1 MNSMGWQ
8 AWYTVGVVAACFGA
22 LSMSR
27 AATDMIMIGGVMLLL
42 VAGVLTPAE
51 ALSGLSNEGMV
62 TIGMLY
68 IVTSGV
74 QETGAMTSILAR
86 LLGRPRSVGMAQLSL
101 MAPIA
106 GASAFL
112 NNTPLVAMFIGAVSD
127 WAKKNRIAPSKLM
140 IPLSYAA
147 VIGGT
152 MTLIGTSTTLV
163 VNGMLIKETGHASLG
178 MFDIAVV
185 GVPLACAVIAFVW
198 ATSRWLLPDRQ
209 SAVMQMENSRSYIV
223 EMLVDADSP
232 LVGRTIEEAG
242 LRHLPGLFLMEIE
255 RGVRSLPAVSPQERL
270 EARDR
275 LVFTG
280 VAESIVDLQKI
291 RGLTP
296 ATDQVFKL
304 RAGGER
310 CLVEAVVSD
319 SCPLVGR
326 TVREGRFRTH
336 YNAAVIAVARN
347 GEQLKQKIGD
357 IVLRAGDTLMLLTH
371 PGFVVQQR
379 NSRDFYL
386 VSTVANSRQPRHEK
400 AGVALAIIA
409 AMVTAVTLEWTDMLT
424 ASMVAAAAIV
434 VAGCTTSSTARR
446 TVDWQVLL
454 TIAAALAI
462 GKALEKSGAAEHIAA
477 QITALGVGDP
487 WLALVAVYVITV
499 LFTELITNNAAA
511 ALMFPIAIATAHA
524 LDVNYMPFVIAIL
537 FAASASFAT
546 PIGYQTNLMVMGPGG
561 YRFADYL
568 RAGIPVSLLVAVISL
583 SLIPVFWQF

>member
-1 MNSMGWQ
+1 
-8 AWYTVGVVAACFGA
+8 
-22 LSMSR
+22 
-27 AATDMIMIGGVMLLL
+27 MIMIGGVMLLL

-51 ALSGLSNEGMV
+51 ALAGLSNEGMV

-74 QETGAMTSILAR
+74 QETGAMTGILAR
-86 LLGRPRSVGMAQLSL
+86 LLGRPRSVGVAQLSL
-101 MAPIA
+101 MAPVA

-140 IPLSYAA
+140 LPLSYAA
-147 VIGGT
+147 VVGGT
-152 MTLIGTSTTLV
+152 TTLIGTSTTLV
-163 VNGMLIKETGHASLG
+163 VNGMLIKETGHQSLG

-185 GVPLACAVIAFVW
+185 GVPLVGAVIAFVW
-198 ATSRWLLPDRQ
+198 LTSRWLLPDRQ
-209 SAVMQMENSRSYIV
+209 SAVTQMENSRSYIV

-232 LVGRTIEEAG
+232 LLGRTIEEAG

-255 RGVRSLPAVSPQERL
+255 RGANSLPAVSPQEHL

-275 LVFTG
+275 LIFTG
-280 VAESIVDLQKI
+280 LAESIVDLQKI

-304 RAGGER
+304 RAAGER

-326 TVREGRFRTH
+326 TVREGRFRTR

-347 GEQLKQKIGD
+347 GEQLHQKIGD
-357 IVLRAGDTLMLLTH
+357 VKLRAGDTLMLLTH
-371 PGFVVQQR
+371 PAFAEQQR

-386 VSTVANSRQPRHEK
+386 VSTVENSRQPRHDK

-409 AMVTAVTLEWTDMLT
+409 AMVAAVTLGWTSMLT
-424 ASMVAAAAIV
+424 AAMVAAAAIV
-434 VAGCTTSSTARR
+434 VTGCTTSSTARR
-446 TVDWQVLL
+446 AVDWQVLL

-462 GKALEKSGAAEHIAA
+462 GKALDKSGAAEHIAA
-477 QITALGVGDP
+477 QITTIGVGNP

-511 ALMFPIAIATAHA
+511 ALMFPIAIATAHT
-524 LDVNYMPFVIAIL
+524 LGVDFMPYVIAVL

-568 RAGIPVSLLVAVISL
+568 RAGIPVSVLVGIISL
-583 SLIPVFWQF
+583 SLIPVFWHF

>member
-1 MNSMGWQ
+1 MTWQ
-8 AWYTVGVVAACFGA
+8 AWYTLAVVAACFGA

-51 ALSGLSNEGMV
+51 ALSGMSNEGMV

-68 IVTSGV
+68 IITSGV
-74 QETGAMTSILAR
+74 QETGAMTGILAR
-86 LLGRPRSVGMAQLSL
+86 LLGRPRSVGIAQLSL
-101 MAPIA
+101 MAPVA

-152 MTLIGTSTTLV
+152 TTLIGTSTTLV
-163 VNGMLIKETGHASLG
+163 VNGLLIKETGHPSLG

-185 GVPLACAVIAFVW
+185 GLTLVCAVIVFVW
-198 ATSRWLLPDRQ
+198 LTSRWLLPDRQ
-209 SAVMQMENSRSYIV
+209 SAVAQMENSRSYIV
-223 EMLVDADSP
+223 EMLVDMDSP
-232 LVGRTIEEAG
+232 LIGRTIEEAG

-255 RGVRSLPAVSPQERL
+255 RGANSLPAVSPQERL

-275 LVFTG
+275 LIFTG
-280 VAESIVDLQKI
+280 LAESVVDLQKL

-304 RAGGER
+304 RVGGER

-347 GEQLKQKIGD
+347 GEQLRQKIGD
-357 IVLRAGDTLMLLTH
+357 IKLQAGDTLMLLTH
-371 PGFVVQQR
+371 PAFAEQQR

-386 VSTVANSRQPRHEK
+386 VSTVANSRRPRHEK

-409 AMVTAVTLEWTDMLT
+409 AMVAAVTLGWTSMLT

-434 VAGCTTSSTARR
+434 ATGCTNSGTARR
-446 TVDWQVLL
+446 AVNWQVLL
-454 TIAAALAI
+454 TIAAALAV
-462 GKALEKSGAAEHIAA
+462 GKALDKSGAAQHIAD
-477 QITALGVGDP
+477 QITAIGVGNP
-487 WLALVAVYVITV
+487 WLALVAVYAITV

-511 ALMFPIAIATAHA
+511 ALMFPIAIATANA
-524 LDVNYMPFVIAIL
+524 LGVDYMPFVIAVI

-568 RAGIPVSLLVAVISL
+568 RAGIPVSILVGIISL
-583 SLIPVFWQF
+583 TLIPLFWHF

>member
-1 MNSMGWQ
+1 MTWQ
-8 AWYTVGVVAACFGA
+8 AWYTLAVVAACFGA

-51 ALSGLSNEGMV
+51 ALSGMSNEGMV

-68 IVTSGV
+68 IITSGV
-74 QETGAMTSILAR
+74 QETGAMTGILAR
-86 LLGRPRSVGMAQLSL
+86 LLGRPRSVGIAQLSL
-101 MAPIA
+101 MAPVA

-152 MTLIGTSTTLV
+152 TTLIGTSTTLV
-163 VNGMLIKETGHASLG
+163 VNGLLIKETGHPSLG

-185 GVPLACAVIAFVW
+185 GLPLVCAVIVFVW
-198 ATSRWLLPDRQ
+198 LTSRWLLPDRQ
-209 SAVMQMENSRSYIV
+209 SAVAQMENSRSYIV
-223 EMLVDADSP
+223 EMLVDMDSP
-232 LVGRTIEEAG
+232 LIGRTIEEAG

-255 RGVRSLPAVSPQERL
+255 RGANSLPAVSPQERL

-275 LVFTG
+275 LIFTG
-280 VAESIVDLQKI
+280 LAESVVDLQKL

-304 RAGGER
+304 RVGGER

-347 GEQLKQKIGD
+347 GEQLRQKIGD
-357 IVLRAGDTLMLLTH
+357 IKLQAGDTLMLLTH
-371 PGFVVQQR
+371 PAFAEQQR

-386 VSTVANSRQPRHEK
+386 VSTVANSRRPRHEK

-409 AMVTAVTLEWTDMLT
+409 AMVAAVTLGWTSMLT

-434 VAGCTTSSTARR
+434 ATGCTNSGTARR
-446 TVDWQVLL
+446 AVNWQVLL
-454 TIAAALAI
+454 TIAAALAV
-462 GKALEKSGAAEHIAA
+462 GKALDKSGAAQHIAD
-477 QITALGVGDP
+477 QITAIGVGNP
-487 WLALVAVYVITV
+487 WLALVAVYAITV

-511 ALMFPIAIATAHA
+511 ALMFPIAIATANA
-524 LDVNYMPFVIAIL
+524 LGVDYMPFVIAVI

-568 RAGIPVSLLVAVISL
+568 RAGIPVSILVGIISL
-583 SLIPVFWQF
+583 TLIPLFWHF

>member
-1 MNSMGWQ
+1 MSWQ
-8 AWYTVGVVAACFGA
+8 AWYTLAVVVACFGA

-27 AATDMIMIGGVMLLL
+27 VATDMIMIGGVMLLL

-74 QETGAMTSILAR
+74 QETGAMSGILAR
-86 LLGRPRSVGMAQLSL
+86 LLGRPRSVGVAQLSL
-101 MAPIA
+101 MAPVA

-140 IPLSYAA
+140 LPLSYAA

-152 MTLIGTSTTLV
+152 TTLIGTSTTLV
-163 VNGMLIKETGHASLG
+163 VNGMLIKETGHQSLG

-185 GVPLACAVIAFVW
+185 GVPLVGAVITFVW
-198 ATSRWLLPDRQ
+198 LTSRWLLPDRQ
-209 SAVMQMENSRSYIV
+209 SAVTQMENSRSYIV
-223 EMLVDADSP
+223 EMLVDVDSP
-232 LVGRTIEEAG
+232 LIGRTIEEAG
-242 LRHLPGLFLMEIE
+242 LRHLPGSFLMEVE
-255 RGVRSLPAVSPQERL
+255 RGANSLPAVSPQERL

-275 LVFTG
+275 LIFTG
-280 VAESIVDLQKI
+280 LAESIVDLQKI

-304 RAGGER
+304 RAAGER

-326 TVREGRFRTH
+326 TVREGRFRTR

-347 GEQLKQKIGD
+347 GEQLHRKIGD
-357 IVLRAGDTLMLLTH
+357 VKLRAGDTLMLLTH
-371 PGFVVQQR
+371 PAFVEQQR

-386 VSTVANSRQPRHEK
+386 VSTVENSRQPRHEK

-409 AMVTAVTLEWTDMLT
+409 AMVVAVTLGWTSMLT
-424 ASMVAAAAIV
+424 AAMVAAAAIV
-434 VAGCTTSSTARR
+434 ITGCTTSSTARR
-446 TVDWQVLL
+446 AVDWQVLL

-462 GKALEKSGAAEHIAA
+462 GTALDKSGAAEHIAA
-477 QITALGVGDP
+477 QITSVGVGDP

-511 ALMFPIAIATAHA
+511 ALMFPIAIATAHT
-524 LDVNYMPFVIAIL
+524 LGVDFMPYVIAVL

-568 RAGIPVSLLVAVISL
+568 RAGIPVSVLVGIISL
-583 SLIPVFWQF
+583 SLIPVFWHF

>member
-1 MNSMGWQ
+1 MTWQ
-8 AWYTVGVVAACFGA
+8 GWYTLAVVAACFGA
-22 LSMSR
+22 LSLSR

-51 ALSGLSNEGMV
+51 ALSGMSNEGMV

-74 QETGAMTSILAR
+74 QDTGAMTGIIAR

-101 MAPIA
+101 MAPVA

-140 IPLSYAA
+140 LPLSYAA

-152 MTLIGTSTTLV
+152 ITLIGTSTTLV
-163 VNGMLIKETGHASLG
+163 VNGLLIKETGHKSLG

-185 GVPLACAVIAFVW
+185 GLPLACAVIVFVW
-198 ATSRWLLPDRQ
+198 LTSRWLLPDRQ
-209 SAVMQMENSRSYIV
+209 SAVAQMENSRSYIV

-232 LVGRTIEEAG
+232 LVGRTIGEAG

-255 RGVRSLPAVSPQERL
+255 RGANSLPAVSPQERL
-270 EARDR
+270 EAHDR
-275 LVFTG
+275 LIFTG
-280 VAESIVDLQKI
+280 LAESIVDLQKL

-304 RAGGER
+304 RAAGER

-319 SCPLVGR
+319 SCPLVGH

-347 GEQLKQKIGD
+347 GEQLRQKIGD
-357 IVLRAGDTLMLLTH
+357 IKLQAGDTLMLLTH
-371 PGFVVQQR
+371 PAFAEQQR

-386 VSTVANSRQPRHEK
+386 VSNVANSRQPRHHK
-400 AGVALAIIA
+400 AGIALGIIA
-409 AMVTAVTLEWTDMLT
+409 AMVIVVTLGWTSMLT
-424 ASMVAAAAIV
+424 ASMMAAAAVV
-434 VAGCTTSSTARR
+434 VAGCTTSSAARQ

-462 GKALEKSGAAEHIAA
+462 GKALEKSGAAQHIAA
-477 QITALGVGDP
+477 QISLLGVDDP
-487 WLALVAVYVITV
+487 WLALVAIYVITV

-511 ALMFPIAIATAHA
+511 ALMFPIAMATAQT
-524 LDVNYMPFVIAIL
+524 LNVEYMPFVIAVL

-561 YRFADYL
+561 YRFTDYL
-568 RAGIPVSLLVAVISL
+568 RAGIPVSVLVGVISL
-583 SLIPVFWQF
+583 SLIPVFWHF

>member
-1 MNSMGWQ
+1 MTWQ
-8 AWYTVGVVAACFGA
+8 AWYTLAVVAACFGA
-22 LSMSR
+22 LSLSR
-27 AATDMIMIGGVMLLL
+27 AATDMVLIGGVMLLL

-51 ALSGLSNEGMV
+51 ALAGLSNEGMV

-74 QETGAMTSILAR
+74 QETGAMTGILAR
-86 LLGRPRSVGMAQLSL
+86 LLGRPRSLGMAQLSL
-101 MAPIA
+101 MVPVA

-127 WAKKNRIAPSKLM
+127 WAKKNRFAPSKLM

-152 MTLIGTSTTLV
+152 TTLIGTSTNLV
-163 VNGMLIKETGHASLG
+163 VNGMLIKETGHPSLG

-185 GVPLACAVIAFVW
+185 GVPLVCAVIAFVW
-198 ATSRWLLPDRQ
+198 LTSRWLLPDRQ
-209 SAVMQMENSRSYIV
+209 SAVAQMENSRSYIV

-255 RGVRSLPAVSPQERL
+255 RGTNSLPAVSPQERL

-275 LVFTG
+275 LIFTG
-280 VAESIVDLQKI
+280 LAESIVDLQKI
-291 RGLTP
+291 RGMTP

-304 RAGGER
+304 RAAGER

-326 TVREGRFRTH
+326 TVREGRFRTQ

-347 GEQLKQKIGD
+347 GEQLRQKIGD
-357 IVLRAGDTLMLLTH
+357 IKLRAGDTLMLLTH
-371 PGFVVQQR
+371 PAFVEQQR

-386 VSTVANSRQPRHEK
+386 VSSVENSQRPRHEK
-400 AGVALAIIA
+400 AGIALTIIA
-409 AMVTAVTLEWTDMLT
+409 AMVVAVTLGWTSMLT
-424 ASMVAAAAIV
+424 AAMVAAAAIV
-434 VAGCTTSSTARR
+434 LTGCTTSSAARR
-446 TVDWQVLL
+446 AVDWQVLL

-462 GKALEKSGAAEHIAA
+462 GKALDRSGAAQYIAA
-477 QITALGVGDP
+477 EITTLGMDDP
-487 WLALVAVYVITV
+487 WVALVAVYVITV

-524 LDVNYMPFVIAIL
+524 LGVEYMPFVIAVL

-568 RAGIPVSLLVAVISL
+568 RAGVPVSILVGIISL
-583 SLIPVFWQF
+583 SLIPVFWHF

>member
-1 MNSMGWQ
+1 MSWQ
-8 AWYTVGVVAACFGA
+8 AWYTLTVVAACFGA

-27 AATDMIMIGGVMLLL
+27 AATDMVMIGGVMLLL

-51 ALSGLSNEGMV
+51 ALAGLSNEGMV

-74 QETGAMTSILAR
+74 QETGAMTGILAR
-86 LLGRPRSVGMAQLSL
+86 LLGRPRSVGVAQLSL
-101 MAPIA
+101 MAPVA

-140 IPLSYAA
+140 LPLSYAA
-147 VIGGT
+147 VIGGST
-152 MTLIGTSTTLV
+152 TLIGTSTNLV
-163 VNGMLIKETGHASLG
+163 VNGMLIKETGHNSLG

-185 GVPLACAVIAFVW
+185 GVPLVCAVIVFVW
-198 ATSRWLLPDRQ
+198 LTSRWLLPDRQ
-209 SAVMQMENSRSYIV
+209 SAVAQMESSRSYIV

-255 RGVRSLPAVSPQERL
+255 RGSNSLPAVSPQERL

-275 LVFTG
+275 LIFTG
-280 VAESIVDLQKI
+280 LTESIVDLQKI

-304 RAGGER
+304 RAAGER
-310 CLVEAVVSD
+310 CLVEAVVSN
-319 SCPLVGR
+319 SCPLVGH
-326 TVREGRFRTH
+326 TVREGRFRTR

-347 GEQLKQKIGD
+347 GEQLRQKIGD
-357 IVLRAGDTLMLLTH
+357 VKLRSGDTLMLLTH
-371 PGFVVQQR
+371 PAFVDQQR

-386 VSTVANSRQPRHEK
+386 VSTVENSRRPRHEK
-400 AGVALAIIA
+400 AAVALVIIA
-409 AMVTAVTLEWTDMLT
+409 AMVAAVTLGWASMLT
-424 ASMVAAAAIV
+424 AAMVAAAAMVIT
-434 VAGCTTSSTARR
+434 GCTTSSTARR
-446 TVDWQVLL
+446 SVDWQVLL

-462 GKALEKSGAAEHIAA
+462 GKALEKSGAAQHIAA
-477 QITALGVGDP
+477 QITVFGVGDP
-487 WLALVAVYVITV
+487 WLALAAVYVITV

-524 LDVNYMPFVIAIL
+524 LGVDFMPFVIAVL

-561 YRFADYL
+561 YRFTDYL
-568 RAGIPVSLLVAVISL
+568 RAGIPISILVAIISL
-583 SLIPVFWQF
+583 SLIPVFWHF

>member
-1 MNSMGWQ
+1 MSWQ
-8 AWYTVGVVAACFGA
+8 AWYTLAIVAACFGA
-22 LSMSR
+22 LSTAR
-27 AATDMIMIGGVMLLL
+27 AATDMVMIGGVMLLL

-74 QETGAMTSILAR
+74 QETGAMTGILAR
-86 LLGRPRSVGMAQLSL
+86 LLGRPRSVGMAQISL
-101 MAPIA
+101 MAPVA

-140 IPLSYAA
+140 LPLSYAA
-147 VIGGT
+147 VIGGSS
-152 MTLIGTSTTLV
+152 TLIGSSTNLV
-163 VNGMLIKETGHASLG
+163 VNGMLINETKHASLG
-178 MFDIAVV
+178 MFDITVV
-185 GVPLACAVIAFVW
+185 GVPLACAVIALVW
-198 ATSRWLLPDRQ
+198 FTSRWLLPDRQ
-209 SAVMQMENSRSYIV
+209 SAAMQMENSRSYIV
-223 EMLVDADSP
+223 EMLVDMDSP

-255 RGVRSLPAVSPQERL
+255 RGSNSLPAVSPQERL

-275 LVFTG
+275 LIFTG

-296 ATDQVFKL
+296 ATNQVFKL
-304 RAGGER
+304 QAVGER

-347 GEQLKQKIGD
+347 GEQMRQKIGN
-357 IVLRAGDTLMLLTH
+357 VRLRAGDTLMLLTH
-371 PGFVVQQR
+371 PAFVEQQR

-386 VSTVANSRQPRHEK
+386 VSTVENSRPPRHEK
-400 AGVALAIIA
+400 AGVALTIIA
-409 AMVTAVTLEWTDMLT
+409 AMVVVVTFGWMSLLA
-424 ASMVAAAAIV
+424 ASMLAAAAIIV
-434 VAGCTTSSTARR
+434 TGCTSSRIARR
-446 TVDWQVLL
+446 AVDWQVLL

-462 GKALEKSGAAEHIAA
+462 GKALEKSGAAQHIAE
-477 QITALGVGDP
+477 QITALGVGNP
-487 WLALVAVYVITV
+487 RLVLVAVYVITV

-511 ALMFPIAIATAHA
+511 ALMFPIALATAHA
-524 LDVNYMPFVIAIL
+524 LGVDYMPFVIAVL

-561 YRFADYL
+561 YRFTDYL
-568 RAGIPVSLLVAVISL
+568 RAGIPVTLMVGFITLT
-583 SLIPVFWQF
+583 LIPLFWHF

>member
-1 MNSMGWQ
+1 MSWQ
-8 AWYTVGVVAACFGA
+8 AWYTLTVVAACFGA
-22 LSMSR
+22 LSLTR
-27 AATDMIMIGGVMLLL
+27 AATDMVMIGGVMLLL

-74 QETGAMTSILAR
+74 QETGAMSGILAR
-86 LLGRPRSVGMAQLSL
+86 LLGRPRSVGVAQLSL
-101 MAPIA
+101 MAPVA
-106 GASAFL
+106 AASAFL

-140 IPLSYAA
+140 LPLSYAA
-147 VIGGT
+147 VIGGST
-152 MTLIGTSTTLV
+152 TLIGTSTNLV

-178 MFDIAVV
+178 MFAIAVV
-185 GVPLACAVIAFVW
+185 GIPLVGAVIAFVW
-198 ATSRWLLPDRQ
+198 LTSRWLLPDRQ
-209 SAVMQMENSRSYIV
+209 SAVAQMENSRSYIV

-232 LVGRTIEEAG
+232 LLGRTIEEAG

-255 RGVRSLPAVSPQERL
+255 RGSNSMPAVSPQERL

-275 LVFTG
+275 LIFTG
-280 VAESIVDLQKI
+280 LAESIVDLQKI

-304 RAGGER
+304 RAAGER
-310 CLVEAVVSD
+310 CLVEAVVSN
-319 SCPLVGR
+319 SCPLVGH
-326 TVREGRFRTH
+326 TVREGRFRTR

-347 GEQLKQKIGD
+347 GEQLRQKIGD
-357 IVLRAGDTLMLLTH
+357 VVLRAGDTLMLLTH
-371 PGFVVQQR
+371 PAFVDQQR

-386 VSTVANSRQPRHEK
+386 VSTVENSQRPRHEK

-409 AMVTAVTLEWTDMLT
+409 AMVATVTLGWTSMLT
-424 ASMVAAAAIV
+424 ASMMAAAAIV
-434 VAGCTTSSTARR
+434 ITGCTTSSTARR
-446 TVDWQVLL
+446 AVDWQVLL

-462 GKALEKSGAAEHIAA
+462 GKALEKSGAAQHIAD

-487 WLALVAVYVITV
+487 RLALVAVYVITV

-511 ALMFPIAIATAHA
+511 ALMFPIAIATSHT
-524 LDVNYMPFVIAIL
+524 LGVDFMPFVIAVL

-568 RAGIPVSLLVAVISL
+568 RAGIPVSILVGIISL
-583 SLIPVFWQF
+583 SLIPIFWHF

>member
-1 MNSMGWQ
+1 MSWQ
-8 AWYTVGVVAACFGA
+8 AWYTLTVVAACFGA
-22 LSMSR
+22 LSLSR
-27 AATDMIMIGGVMLLL
+27 AATDMVMIGGVMLLL

-51 ALSGLSNEGMV
+51 ALAGLSNEGMV

-74 QETGAMTSILAR
+74 QETGAMSGILAR
-86 LLGRPRSVGMAQLSL
+86 LLGRPRSVGVAQLSL
-101 MAPIA
+101 MAPVA
-106 GASAFL
+106 AASAFL

-140 IPLSYAA
+140 LPLSYAA
-147 VIGGT
+147 VIGGST
-152 MTLIGTSTTLV
+152 TLIGTSTNLV

-178 MFDIAVV
+178 MFAIAVV
-185 GVPLACAVIAFVW
+185 GIPLVGAVIAFVW
-198 ATSRWLLPDRQ
+198 LTSRWLLPDRQ
-209 SAVMQMENSRSYIV
+209 SAVAQMENSRSYIV
-223 EMLVDADSP
+223 EMLVDVDSP
-232 LVGRTIEEAG
+232 LLGRTIEEAG

-255 RGVRSLPAVSPQERL
+255 RGSNSMPAVSPQERL

-275 LVFTG
+275 LIFTG
-280 VAESIVDLQKI
+280 LAESIVDLQKI

-304 RAGGER
+304 RAAGER
-310 CLVEAVVSD
+310 CLVEAVVSN
-319 SCPLVGR
+319 SCPLVGH
-326 TVREGRFRTH
+326 TVREGRFRTR

-347 GEQLKQKIGD
+347 GEQLRQKIGD
-357 IVLRAGDTLMLLTH
+357 VVLRAGDTLMLLTH
-371 PGFVVQQR
+371 PAFVDQQR

-386 VSTVANSRQPRHEK
+386 VSTVENSQRPRHEK

-409 AMVTAVTLEWTDMLT
+409 AMVATVTLGWTSMLT
-424 ASMVAAAAIV
+424 ASMMAAAAIV
-434 VAGCTTSSTARR
+434 ITGCTTSSTARR
-446 TVDWQVLL
+446 AVDWQVLL

-462 GKALEKSGAAEHIAA
+462 GKALEKSGAAQHIAD

-487 WLALVAVYVITV
+487 RLALVAVYVITV

-511 ALMFPIAIATAHA
+511 ALMFPIAIATSHT
-524 LDVNYMPFVIAIL
+524 LGVDFMPFVIAVL

-568 RAGIPVSLLVAVISL
+568 RAGIPVSILVGIISL
-583 SLIPVFWQF
+583 SLIPIFWHF

>member
-1 MNSMGWQ
+1 MSWQ
-8 AWYTVGVVAACFGA
+8 AWYTLTVVAACFGA
-22 LSMSR
+22 LSLTR
-27 AATDMIMIGGVMLLL
+27 AATDMVMIGGVMLLL

-74 QETGAMTSILAR
+74 QETGAMSGILAR
-86 LLGRPRSVGMAQLSL
+86 LLGRPRSVGVAQLSL
-101 MAPIA
+101 MAPVA
-106 GASAFL
+106 AASAFL

-140 IPLSYAA
+140 LPLSYAA
-147 VIGGT
+147 VIGGST
-152 MTLIGTSTTLV
+152 TLIGTSTNLV

-178 MFDIAVV
+178 MFAIAVV
-185 GVPLACAVIAFVW
+185 GIPLVGAVIAFVW
-198 ATSRWLLPDRQ
+198 LTSRWLLPDRQ
-209 SAVMQMENSRSYIV
+209 SAVAQMENSRSYIV

-232 LVGRTIEEAG
+232 LLGRTIEEAG

-255 RGVRSLPAVSPQERL
+255 RGSNSMPAVSPQERL

-275 LVFTG
+275 LIFTG
-280 VAESIVDLQKI
+280 LAESIVDLQKI

-304 RAGGER
+304 RAAGER
-310 CLVEAVVSD
+310 CLVEAVVSN
-319 SCPLVGR
+319 SCPLVGH
-326 TVREGRFRTH
+326 TVREGRFRTR

-347 GEQLKQKIGD
+347 GEQLRQKIGD
-357 IVLRAGDTLMLLTH
+357 VVLRAGDTLMLLTH
-371 PGFVVQQR
+371 PAFVDQQR

-386 VSTVANSRQPRHEK
+386 VSTVENSQRPRHEK

-409 AMVTAVTLEWTDMLT
+409 AMVATVTLGWTSMLT
-424 ASMVAAAAIV
+424 ASMMAAAAIV
-434 VAGCTTSSTARR
+434 ITGCTTSSTARR
-446 TVDWQVLL
+446 AVDWQVLL

-462 GKALEKSGAAEHIAA
+462 GKALEKSGAAQHIAD
-477 QITALGVGDP
+477 QITALGVGDSR
-487 WLALVAVYVITV
+487 LALVAVYVITV

-511 ALMFPIAIATAHA
+511 ALMFPIAIATSHT
-524 LDVNYMPFVIAIL
+524 LGVDFMPFVIAVL

-568 RAGIPVSLLVAVISL
+568 RAGIPVSILVGIISL
-583 SLIPVFWQF
+583 SLIPIFWHF

>member
-1 MNSMGWQ
+1 MSWQ
-8 AWYTVGVVAACFGA
+8 AWYTLAIVAACFGA
-22 LSMSR
+22 LSTAR
-27 AATDMIMIGGVMLLL
+27 AATDMVMIGGVMLLL

-74 QETGAMTSILAR
+74 QETGAMTGILAR
-86 LLGRPRSVGMAQLSL
+86 LLGRPRSIGMAQISL
-101 MAPIA
+101 MAPVA

-140 IPLSYAA
+140 LPLSYAA
-147 VIGGT
+147 VIGGSS
-152 MTLIGTSTTLV
+152 TLIGSSTNLV
-163 VNGMLIKETGHASLG
+163 VNGMLINETGHASLG
-178 MFDIAVV
+178 MFDITVV
-185 GVPLACAVIAFVW
+185 GVPLACAVITLVW
-198 ATSRWLLPDRQ
+198 FTSRWLLPDRQ
-209 SAVMQMENSRSYIV
+209 SAAMQMENSRSYIV
-223 EMLVDADSP
+223 EMLVDMDSP

-255 RGVRSLPAVSPQERL
+255 RGSNSLPAVSPQERL

-275 LVFTG
+275 LIFTG

-296 ATDQVFKL
+296 ATNQVFKL
-304 RAGGER
+304 QAVGER

-347 GEQLKQKIGD
+347 GEQMRQKIGN
-357 IVLRAGDTLMLLTH
+357 VRLRAGDTLMLLTH
-371 PGFVVQQR
+371 PAFVEQQR

-386 VSTVANSRQPRHEK
+386 VSTVENSRPPRHEK
-400 AGVALAIIA
+400 AGVALTIIA
-409 AMVTAVTLEWTDMLT
+409 AMVVVVTFGWMSLLA
-424 ASMVAAAAIV
+424 ASMLAAAAIIV
-434 VAGCTTSSTARR
+434 TGCTSSRIARR
-446 TVDWQVLL
+446 AVDWQVLL

-462 GKALEKSGAAEHIAA
+462 GKALEKSGAAQHIAE
-477 QITALGVGDP
+477 QITALGVGNP
-487 WLALVAVYVITV
+487 RLALVAVYVITV
-499 LFTELITNNAAA
+499 IFTELITNNAAA
-511 ALMFPIAIATAHA
+511 ALMFPIALATAHA
-524 LDVNYMPFVIAIL
+524 LGVDYMPFVIAVL

-561 YRFADYL
+561 YRFTDYL
-568 RAGIPVSLLVAVISL
+568 RAGIPVTLMVGFITLT
-583 SLIPVFWQF
+583 LIPLFWHF

>member
-1 MNSMGWQ
+1 MSWQ
-8 AWYTVGVVAACFGA
+8 AWYTLTVVAACFGA

-27 AATDMIMIGGVMLLL
+27 AATDMVMIGGVMLLL

-51 ALSGLSNEGMV
+51 ALAGLSNEGMV

-74 QETGAMTSILAR
+74 QETGAMTGILAR
-86 LLGRPRSVGMAQLSL
+86 LLGRPRSVGAAQLSL
-101 MAPIA
+101 MAPVA

-112 NNTPLVAMFIGAVSD
+112 NNTPMVAMFIGAVSD

-140 IPLSYAA
+140 LPLSYAA
-147 VIGGT
+147 VIGGST
-152 MTLIGTSTTLV
+152 TLIGTSTNLV

-178 MFDIAVV
+178 MFDIAAV

-198 ATSRWLLPDRQ
+198 LTSRWLLPDRQ
-209 SAVMQMENSRSYIV
+209 SAVAQMESSRSYIV

-232 LVGRTIEEAG
+232 LLGRTIEEAG

-255 RGVRSLPAVSPQERL
+255 RGANSLPAVSPQERL

-275 LVFTG
+275 LIFTG
-280 VAESIVDLQKI
+280 LVESIVDLQKI

-304 RAGGER
+304 RAAGER
-310 CLVEAVVSD
+310 CLVEAVVSN
-319 SCPLVGR
+319 SCPLVGH
-326 TVREGRFRTH
+326 TVREGRFRTR

-347 GEQLKQKIGD
+347 GEQLRQKIGD
-357 IVLRAGDTLMLLTH
+357 VKLRSGDTLMLLTH
-371 PGFVVQQR
+371 PAFVDQQR

-386 VSTVANSRQPRHEK
+386 VSTVENSQRPRHEK
-400 AGVALAIIA
+400 AGLALAIIA
-409 AMVTAVTLEWTDMLT
+409 AMVAAVTLGWTSMLT
-424 ASMVAAAAIV
+424 AAMVAAAAIV
-434 VAGCTTSSTARR
+434 ITGCTTSSTARR
-446 TVDWQVLL
+446 AVDWQVLL

-462 GKALEKSGAAEHIAA
+462 GKALDKSGAAQHIAA
-477 QITALGVGDP
+477 QITAFGMGDP
-487 WLALVAVYVITV
+487 RLALVAVYVITV

-524 LDVNYMPFVIAIL
+524 LGVDFMPFVIAVL

-568 RAGIPVSLLVAVISL
+568 RVGIPVSILVGIISL
-583 SLIPVFWQF
+583 SLIPIFWHF

>member
-1 MNSMGWQ
+1 MSWQ
-8 AWYTVGVVAACFGA
+8 AWYTLTVVAACFGA
-22 LSMSR
+22 LSLSR
-27 AATDMIMIGGVMLLL
+27 AATDMVMIGGVMLLL

-51 ALSGLSNEGMV
+51 ALAGLSNEGMV

-74 QETGAMTSILAR
+74 QETGAMTGILSR
-86 LLGRPRSVGMAQLSL
+86 LLGRPRSVGVAQLSL
-101 MAPIA
+101 MAPVA

-140 IPLSYAA
+140 LPLSYAA
-147 VIGGT
+147 VIGGST
-152 MTLIGTSTTLV
+152 TLIGTSTNLV
-163 VNGMLIKETGHASLG
+163 VNGMLIKETGHNSLG

-185 GVPLACAVIAFVW
+185 GVPLVCAVIVFVW
-198 ATSRWLLPDRQ
+198 LTSRWLLPDRQ
-209 SAVMQMENSRSYIV
+209 SAVAQMESSRSYIV

-232 LVGRTIEEAG
+232 LAGRTIEEAG

-255 RGVRSLPAVSPQERL
+255 RGANSLPAVSPQERL

-275 LVFTG
+275 LIFTG
-280 VAESIVDLQKI
+280 LTESIVDLQKI

-304 RAGGER
+304 RAAGER
-310 CLVEAVVSD
+310 CLVEAVVSN
-319 SCPLVGR
+319 SCPLVGH
-326 TVREGRFRTH
+326 TVREGRFRTR

-347 GEQLKQKIGD
+347 GEQLRQKIGD
-357 IVLRAGDTLMLLTH
+357 VKLRSGDTLMLLTH
-371 PGFVVQQR
+371 PAFADQQR

-386 VSTVANSRQPRHEK
+386 VSTVENSRRPRHEK
-400 AGVALAIIA
+400 AAVALVIIA
-409 AMVTAVTLEWTDMLT
+409 AMVAAVTLGWTSMLT
-424 ASMVAAAAIV
+424 AAMVAAAAMVIT
-434 VAGCTTSSTARR
+434 GCTTSSTARR
-446 TVDWQVLL
+446 AVDWQVLL

-462 GKALEKSGAAEHIAA
+462 GKALEKSGAAQHIAA

-524 LDVNYMPFVIAIL
+524 LGVDFMPFVIAVL

-561 YRFADYL
+561 YRFTDYL
-568 RAGIPVSLLVAVISL
+568 RAGIPVSILVGIISL
-583 SLIPVFWQF
+583 LLIPIFWHF

>member
-1 MNSMGWQ
+1 MTWQ
-8 AWYTVGVVAACFGA
+8 AWYTLAVVVACFGA
-22 LSMSR
+22 LSLSR
-27 AATDMIMIGGVMLLL
+27 AAIDMIMIGGVMLLL

-51 ALSGLSNEGMV
+51 ALSGMSNEGMV

-74 QETGAMTSILAR
+74 QESGAMTGILTR

-101 MAPIA
+101 MMPVA

-127 WAKKNRIAPSKLM
+127 WAKKNQIAPSKLM
-140 IPLSYAA
+140 LPLSYAA

-152 MTLIGTSTTLV
+152 ITLIGTSTTLV
-163 VNGMLIKETGHASLG
+163 VNGLLIKETSHPSLG
-178 MFDIAVV
+178 MFDIAGV
-185 GVPLACAVIAFVW
+185 GLPLACAVIIFVW
-198 ATSRWLLPDRQ
+198 LTSRWLLPNRQ
-209 SAVMQMENSRSYIV
+209 SAVAQMENSRSYIV

-232 LVGRTIEEAG
+232 LIGRTIEEAG

-255 RGVRSLPAVSPQERL
+255 RGANSLPAVSPQERL
-270 EARDR
+270 EPHDR
-275 LVFTG
+275 LIFTG
-280 VAESIVDLQKI
+280 LAESIVDLQKL

-304 RAGGER
+304 RAVGER

-347 GEQLKQKIGD
+347 GEQLRQKIGD
-357 IVLRAGDTLMLLTH
+357 IALRAGDTLMLLTH
-371 PGFVVQQR
+371 PAFVEQQR

-386 VSTVANSRQPRHEK
+386 VSSVENSRQPRHDK
-400 AGVALAIIA
+400 AGIALAIIA
-409 AMVTAVTLEWTDMLT
+409 SMVVVVTMGWLSMLA
-424 ASMVAAAAIV
+424 ASMLAAGAMIL
-434 VAGCTTSSTARR
+434 AGCTTSSTARR
-446 TVDWQVLL
+446 AVDWQVLL
-454 TIAAALAI
+454 TIAAALAL
-462 GKALEKSGAAEHIAA
+462 GKALEKSGAAQEIAS
-477 QITALGVGDP
+477 QITIVGLDDP
-487 WLALVAVYVITV
+487 WLALVAIYVITV
-499 LFTELITNNAAA
+499 VFTELITNNAAA
-511 ALMFPIAIATAHA
+511 ALMFPIALATAHA
-524 LDVNYMPFVIAIL
+524 LNVHYMPFVIAVL

-561 YRFADYL
+561 YRFTDYL
-568 RAGIPVSLLVAVISL
+568 RAGIPVSVLVGIISL
-583 SLIPVFWQF
+583 ILIPVFWHF

>member
-1 MNSMGWQ
+1 MSWQ
-8 AWYTVGVVAACFGA
+8 AWYTLAVVAACFGA
-22 LSMSR
+22 LSLSR

-51 ALSGLSNEGMV
+51 ALSGMSNEGMV

-74 QETGAMTSILAR
+74 QETGAMTGILAR
-86 LLGRPRSVGMAQLSL
+86 LLGRPRSLGVAQLSL
-101 MAPIA
+101 MAPVA
-106 GASAFL
+106 AASAFL

-127 WAKKNRIAPSKLM
+127 WAKKNHIAPSKLM

-152 MTLIGTSTTLV
+152 TTLIGTSTTLII
-163 VNGMLIKETGHASLG
+163 NGMLIKYTGHQSLG

-185 GVPLACAVIAFVW
+185 GVPLVCAVIAFVW
-198 ATSRWLLPDRQ
+198 LTSRWLLPDRK
-209 SAVMQMENSRSYIV
+209 SAVAQMENSRSYIV

-255 RGVRSLPAVSPQERL
+255 RGANSLPAVSPHERL

-275 LVFTG
+275 LIFTG
-280 VAESIVDLQKI
+280 LTESIVDLQKI

-319 SCPLVGR
+319 SCPLVGQ

-336 YNAAVIAVARN
+336 YNSAVIAVARN
-347 GEQLKQKIGD
+347 GEQLHQKIGD
-357 IVLRAGDTLMLLTH
+357 IKLRPGDTLMLLTH
-371 PGFVVQQR
+371 PAFVERQR

-386 VSTVANSRQPRHEK
+386 VSTVANSRQLRHEK

-409 AMVTAVTLEWTDMLT
+409 TMVVAVTLGWTSILT
-424 ASMVAAAAIV
+424 ASMMAAAAIIIT
-434 VAGCTTSSTARR
+434 GCTNSGTARR
-446 TVDWQVLL
+446 AVNWQVLL

-462 GKALEKSGAAEHIAA
+462 GKALEKSGAAQHIAA
-477 QITALGVGDP
+477 QISTLGVGDP

-499 LFTELITNNAAA
+499 LFTELITNIAAA
-511 ALMFPIAIATAHA
+511 ALMFPIAIATAQA
-524 LDVNYMPFVIAIL
+524 LGVDFMPFVIAVL

-568 RAGIPVSLLVAVISL
+568 RAGIPVSILVGIISL
-583 SLIPVFWQF
+583 SLIPIFWHF

>member
-1 MNSMGWQ
+1 MSWQ
-8 AWYTVGVVAACFGA
+8 AWYTLTVVAACFGA
-22 LSMSR
+22 LSLTR
-27 AATDMIMIGGVMLLL
+27 AATDMVMIGGVMLLL

-51 ALSGLSNEGMV
+51 ALAGLSNEGMV

-74 QETGAMTSILAR
+74 QETGAMTGILAR
-86 LLGRPRSVGMAQLSL
+86 LLGRPRSVGVAQLSL
-101 MAPIA
+101 MAPVA
-106 GASAFL
+106 AASAFL

-140 IPLSYAA
+140 LPLSYAA
-147 VIGGT
+147 VIGGST
-152 MTLIGTSTTLV
+152 TLIGTSTNLV

-185 GVPLACAVIAFVW
+185 GVPLAVAVIAFVW
-198 ATSRWLLPDRQ
+198 LTSRWLLPDRQ
-209 SAVMQMENSRSYIV
+209 SAVAQMENSRSYIV

-232 LVGRTIEEAG
+232 LLGRTIEEAG

-255 RGVRSLPAVSPQERL
+255 RGSNSLPAVSPQERL

-275 LVFTG
+275 LIFTG
-280 VAESIVDLQKI
+280 LAESIVDLQKI

-304 RAGGER
+304 RAAGER
-310 CLVEAVVSD
+310 CLVEAVVSN

-326 TVREGRFRTH
+326 TVREGRFRTR

-347 GEQLKQKIGD
+347 GEQLRQKIGD
-357 IVLRAGDTLMLLTH
+357 VELRAGDTLMLLTH
-371 PGFVVQQR
+371 PAFVDQQR

-386 VSTVANSRQPRHEK
+386 VSTVENSQRPRHEK

-409 AMVTAVTLEWTDMLT
+409 AMVVAVTLGWTSMLT
-424 ASMVAAAAIV
+424 ASMMAAAAIV
-434 VAGCTTSSTARR
+434 ITGCTTSSTARR
-446 TVDWQVLL
+446 AVDWQVLL
-454 TIAAALAI
+454 TIAAALAV
-462 GKALEKSGAAEHIAA
+462 GKALEKSGAAQHIAD

-487 WLALVAVYVITV
+487 RLALVAVYVITV

-511 ALMFPIAIATAHA
+511 ALMFPIAIATAHTIGV
-524 LDVNYMPFVIAIL
+524 DFMPFVIAVL

-568 RAGIPVSLLVAVISL
+568 RAGIPVSILVGIISL
-583 SLIPVFWQF
+583 SLIPVFWHF

>member
-1 MNSMGWQ
+1 MTWQ
-8 AWYTVGVVAACFGA
+8 AWYTLAVVAACFGA
-22 LSMSR
+22 LVMSR
-27 AATDMIMIGGVMLLL
+27 AAIDMIMIGGVMLLL

-51 ALSGLSNEGMV
+51 ALSGMSNEGMV

-68 IVTSGV
+68 ILTSGV
-74 QETGAMTSILAR
+74 QETGAMTGVIAR
-86 LLGRPRSVGMAQLSL
+86 LLGRPRSVGIAQLSL
-101 MAPIA
+101 MAPVA
-106 GASAFL
+106 AASAFL
-112 NNTPLVAMFIGAVSD
+112 NNTPLVAMLIGAVSD

-152 MTLIGTSTTLV
+152 TTLIGTSTTLI
-163 VNGMLIKETGHASLG
+163 VNGMLIKETGHQSLG

-185 GVPLACAVIAFVW
+185 GVPLVCAVIAFVLL
-198 ATSRWLLPDRQ
+198 TGRWLLPDRQ
-209 SAVMQMENSRSYIV
+209 SAVAQLENSRSYIV
-223 EMLVDADSP
+223 EMLVDAISP

-255 RGVRSLPAVSPQERL
+255 RGANSLPAVSPQERL

-275 LVFTG
+275 LIFTG
-280 VAESIVDLQKI
+280 LAESIVDLQKI
-291 RGLTP
+291 KGLTP

-304 RAGGER
+304 RAAGER

-319 SCPLVGR
+319 SCPLVGQ
-326 TVREGRFRTH
+326 TVREGRFRSH
-336 YNAAVIAVARN
+336 YNSAVIAVARN
-347 GEQLKQKIGD
+347 GEQLRQKIGD
-357 IVLRAGDTLMLLTH
+357 VKLRAGDTLMLLTH
-371 PGFVVQQR
+371 PAFVDQQR

-386 VSTVANSRQPRHEK
+386 VSSVANSRRPRHEK

-409 AMVTAVTLEWTDMLT
+409 AMVVAVTLGWTSILT
-424 ASMVAAAAIV
+424 ASMMAAAAVIIT
-434 VAGCTTSSTARR
+434 GCTNSSNARR
-446 TVDWQVLL
+446 AVNWQVLL

-462 GKALEKSGAAEHIAA
+462 GKALEKSGAAQHIAA

-511 ALMFPIAIATAHA
+511 ALMFPIAIATAQA
-524 LDVNYMPFVIAIL
+524 LGVDFMPFVIAVL

-568 RAGIPVSLLVAVISL
+568 RAGIPVSILVGILSL
-583 SLIPVFWQF
+583 TLIPVFWHF

>member
-1 MNSMGWQ
+1 MSWQ
-8 AWYTVGVVAACFGA
+8 AWYTLTVVAACFGA

-27 AATDMIMIGGVMLLL
+27 AATDMVMIGGVMLLL
-42 VAGVLTPAE
+42 LAGVLTPAE
-51 ALSGLSNEGMV
+51 ALAGLSNEGMV

-74 QETGAMTSILAR
+74 QETGAMTGILAR
-86 LLGRPRSVGMAQLSL
+86 LLGRPRSVGVAQLSL
-101 MAPIA
+101 MAPVA

-140 IPLSYAA
+140 LPLSYAA
-147 VIGGT
+147 VIGGST
-152 MTLIGTSTTLV
+152 TLIGTSTNLV
-163 VNGMLIKETGHASLG
+163 VNGMLIKETGHNSLG

-185 GVPLACAVIAFVW
+185 GVPLACAVIVFVW
-198 ATSRWLLPDRQ
+198 LTSRWLLPDRQ
-209 SAVMQMENSRSYIV
+209 SAVAQMESSRSYIV
-223 EMLVDADSP
+223 EMLVDVDSP
-232 LVGRTIEEAG
+232 LAGKTIEEAG

-255 RGVRSLPAVSPQERL
+255 RGANSLPAVSPQERL

-275 LVFTG
+275 LIFTG
-280 VAESIVDLQKI
+280 LAESIVDLQKI

-304 RAGGER
+304 RAAGER
-310 CLVEAVVSD
+310 CLVEAVVSN
-319 SCPLVGR
+319 SCPLVGH
-326 TVREGRFRTH
+326 TVREGRFRTR

-347 GEQLKQKIGD
+347 GEQLRQKIGD
-357 IVLRAGDTLMLLTH
+357 VKLRSGDTLMLLTH
-371 PGFVVQQR
+371 PAFVDQQR

-386 VSTVANSRQPRHEK
+386 VSTVENSRRPRHEK
-400 AGVALAIIA
+400 AAVALVIIA
-409 AMVTAVTLEWTDMLT
+409 AMVAAVTLGWTSMLT
-424 ASMVAAAAIV
+424 AAMVAAAAMVIT
-434 VAGCTTSSTARR
+434 GCTTSSTARR
-446 TVDWQVLL
+446 AVDWQVLL

-462 GKALEKSGAAEHIAA
+462 GKALEKSGAAQHIAA
-477 QITALGVGDP
+477 QITAIGVGDP
-487 WLALVAVYVITV
+487 WLALAAVYVITV

-524 LDVNYMPFVIAIL
+524 LGVDFMPFVIAVL

-561 YRFADYL
+561 YRFTDYL
-568 RAGIPVSLLVAVISL
+568 RAGIPVSILVGIISL
-583 SLIPVFWQF
+583 SLIPIFWHF

>member
-1 MNSMGWQ
+1 MSWQ
-8 AWYTVGVVAACFGA
+8 AWYTLTVVAACFGA
-22 LSMSR
+22 LSMTR
-27 AATDMIMIGGVMLLL
+27 AATDMVMIGGVMLLL
-42 VAGVLTPAE
+42 VAGVLTPSE
-51 ALSGLSNEGMV
+51 ALAGLSNEGMV

-74 QETGAMTSILAR
+74 QETGAMTGILAR
-86 LLGRPRSVGMAQLSL
+86 LLGRPRSVGVAQLSL
-101 MAPIA
+101 MAPVA

-140 IPLSYAA
+140 LPLSYAA
-147 VIGGT
+147 VIGGST
-152 MTLIGTSTTLV
+152 TLIGTSTNLV

-185 GVPLACAVIAFVW
+185 GVPLVGAVIAFVW
-198 ATSRWLLPDRQ
+198 LTSRWLLPDRQ
-209 SAVMQMENSRSYIV
+209 SAVAQMENSRSYIV

-232 LVGRTIEEAG
+232 LLGRTIEEAG

-255 RGVRSLPAVSPQERL
+255 RGSNSLPAVSPQERL

-275 LVFTG
+275 LIFTG
-280 VAESIVDLQKI
+280 LAESIVDLQKI

-304 RAGGER
+304 RAAGER
-310 CLVEAVVSD
+310 CLVEAVVSN

-326 TVREGRFRTH
+326 TVREGRFRTR

-347 GEQLKQKIGD
+347 GEQLRQKIGD
-357 IVLRAGDTLMLLTH
+357 VQLRAGDTLMLLTH
-371 PGFVVQQR
+371 PAFVDQQR

-386 VSTVANSRQPRHEK
+386 VSTVENSQRPRHEK
-400 AGVALAIIA
+400 AGVAIVIIA
-409 AMVTAVTLEWTDMLT
+409 AMVASVTLGWTSMLT

-434 VAGCTTSSTARR
+434 ITGCTTSSTARR
-446 TVDWQVLL
+446 AVDWQVLL
-454 TIAAALAI
+454 TIAAALAV
-462 GKALEKSGAAEHIAA
+462 GKALEKSGAAQNIAD

-487 WLALVAVYVITV
+487 RLALVAVYMITV
-499 LFTELITNNAAA
+499 IFTELITNNAAA
-511 ALMFPIAIATAHA
+511 ALMFPIAIATAHT
-524 LDVNYMPFVIAIL
+524 LGVDFMPFVIAVL

-561 YRFADYL
+561 YRFSDYL
-568 RAGIPVSLLVAVISL
+568 RAGIPVSILVGIISL
-583 SLIPVFWQF
+583 SLIPVFWHF

>member
-1 MNSMGWQ
+1 MSWQ
-8 AWYTVGVVAACFGA
+8 AWYTLTVVAACFGA
-22 LSMSR
+22 LSLTR
-27 AATDMIMIGGVMLLL
+27 AATDMVMIGGVMLLL

-74 QETGAMTSILAR
+74 QETGAMSGILAR
-86 LLGRPRSVGMAQLSL
+86 LLGRPQSVGVAQLSL
-101 MAPIA
+101 MAPVA
-106 GASAFL
+106 AASAFL

-140 IPLSYAA
+140 LPLSYAA
-147 VIGGT
+147 VIGGST
-152 MTLIGTSTTLV
+152 TLIGTSTNLV

-178 MFDIAVV
+178 MFAIAVV
-185 GVPLACAVIAFVW
+185 GIPLVGAVIAFVW
-198 ATSRWLLPDRQ
+198 LTSRWLLPDRQ
-209 SAVMQMENSRSYIV
+209 SAVAQMENSRSYIV

-232 LVGRTIEEAG
+232 LLGRTIEEAG

-255 RGVRSLPAVSPQERL
+255 RGSNSMPAVSPQERL

-275 LVFTG
+275 LIFTG
-280 VAESIVDLQKI
+280 LAESIVDLQKI

-304 RAGGER
+304 RAAGER
-310 CLVEAVVSD
+310 CLVEAVVSN
-319 SCPLVGR
+319 SCPLVGH
-326 TVREGRFRTH
+326 TVREGRFRTR

-347 GEQLKQKIGD
+347 GEQLRQKIGD
-357 IVLRAGDTLMLLTH
+357 VVLRAGDTLMLLTH
-371 PGFVVQQR
+371 PAFVDQQR

-386 VSTVANSRQPRHEK
+386 VSTVENSQRPRHEK

-409 AMVTAVTLEWTDMLT
+409 AMVATVTLGWTSMLT
-424 ASMVAAAAIV
+424 ASMMAAAAIV
-434 VAGCTTSSTARR
+434 ITGCTTSSTARR
-446 TVDWQVLL
+446 AVDWQVLL

-462 GKALEKSGAAEHIAA
+462 GKALEKSGAAQHIAD
-477 QITALGVGDP
+477 QITALGVGDSR
-487 WLALVAVYVITV
+487 LALVAVYVITV

-511 ALMFPIAIATAHA
+511 ALMFPIAIATSHT
-524 LDVNYMPFVIAIL
+524 LGVDFMPFVIAVL

-568 RAGIPVSLLVAVISL
+568 RAGIPVSILVGIISL
-583 SLIPVFWQF
+583 SLIPIFWHF

>member
-1 MNSMGWQ
+1 M
-8 AWYTVGVVAACFGA
+8 V
-22 LSMSR
+22 
-27 AATDMIMIGGVMLLL
+27 MIGGVMLLL
-42 VAGVLTPAE
+42 IAGVLTPAE

-74 QETGAMTSILAR
+74 QETGAMTGILAR

-101 MAPIA
+101 MAPVA

-152 MTLIGTSTTLV
+152 ITLIGTSTTLV
-163 VNGMLIKETGHASLG
+163 VNGLLIKETGHASLG
-178 MFDIAVV
+178 MFDVAVV
-185 GVPLACAVIAFVW
+185 GVPLACAVIVFVW
-198 ATSRWLLPDRQ
+198 LGSRWLLPDRQ
-209 SAVMQMENSRSYIV
+209 SAVTQMENSRSYIV

-232 LVGRTIEEAG
+232 LIGRTIEEAG

-255 RGVRSLPAVSPQERL
+255 RGTHSLPAVSPQERL

-280 VAESIVDLQKI
+280 IAESIVDLQKI

-304 RAGGER
+304 RAAGER
-310 CLVEAVVSD
+310 WLVEAVVSD

-347 GEQLKQKIGD
+347 GEQLRQKIGD
-357 IVLRAGDTLMLLTH
+357 IKLRAGDTLMLLTH
-371 PGFVVQQR
+371 PMFVEQQR

-386 VSTVANSRQPRHEK
+386 VSTVENSRQLRHEK

-409 AMVTAVTLEWTDMLT
+409 AMVFVVTMEWTSMLV

-434 VAGCTTSSTARR
+434 ATGCTNSSTARR
-446 TVDWQVLL
+446 AVDWQVLL
-454 TIAAALAI
+454 TIAAALAL
-462 GKALEKSGAAEHIAA
+462 GKGLERSGAAQYIAT
-477 QITALGVGDP
+477 QLGSIGVADP
-487 WLALVAVYVITV
+487 WFALVAVYVITV

-511 ALMFPIAIATAHA
+511 ALMFPIAIATAGA
-524 LDVNYMPFVIAIL
+524 LGVDYMPFVIAVL

-561 YRFADYL
+561 YRFSDYM
-568 RAGIPVSLLVAVISL
+568 RAGIPVSVLVGVISVT
-583 SLIPVFWQF
+583 LIPMFWHF

>member
-1 MNSMGWQ
+1 MSWQ
-8 AWYTVGVVAACFGA
+8 AWYTLVVVAVCFGA
-22 LSMSR
+22 LSLSR

-51 ALSGLSNEGMV
+51 ALSGMSNEGMV

-74 QETGAMTSILAR
+74 QETGAMTGILAR
-86 LLGRPRSVGMAQLSL
+86 LLGRPRTVGAAQISL
-101 MAPIA
+101 MAPVA
-106 GASAFL
+106 AASAFF

-152 MTLIGTSTTLV
+152 TTLIGTSTTLII
-163 VNGMLIKETGHASLG
+163 NGMLIKETGRPSLG

-185 GVPLACAVIAFVW
+185 GLPLVCVVIAFVW
-198 ATSRWLLPDRQ
+198 LTSRWLLPDRQ
-209 SAVMQMENSRSYIV
+209 SAVAQMENSRSYIV

-232 LVGRTIEEAG
+232 LAGRTIEGAG

-255 RGVRSLPAVSPQERL
+255 RGNNSLPAVSPQERL
-270 EARDR
+270 EPHDR
-275 LVFTG
+275 LIFTG
-280 VAESIVDLQKI
+280 LAESIVDLQKI
-291 RGLTP
+291 KGLTP

-304 RAGGER
+304 QAGGER

-319 SCPLVGR
+319 SCPLVGQ

-336 YNAAVIAVARN
+336 YNSAVIAVARN
-347 GEQLKQKIGD
+347 GEQLHQKIGD
-357 IVLRAGDTLMLLTH
+357 IKLQAGDTLMLLAH
-371 PGFVVQQR
+371 PAFVDRQR

-386 VSTVANSRQPRHEK
+386 VSTVANSRRPRHEK
-400 AGVALAIIA
+400 AGTALAIITF
-409 AMVTAVTLEWTDMLT
+409 MVAAVTLGWTSILI
-424 ASMVAAAAIV
+424 ASMVAAAAIIIS
-434 VAGCTTSSTARR
+434 GCTNSSSARR
-446 TVDWQVLL
+446 AVNWQVLL

-462 GKALEKSGAAEHIAA
+462 GKALQKTGAAQYIAD
-477 QITALGVGDP
+477 QITTLGVGDP
-487 WLALVAVYVITV
+487 MLAMVAVYIITV

-511 ALMFPIAIATAHA
+511 VIMFPIAVATAQS
-524 LDVNYMPFVIAIL
+524 LGVDFMPFVIAVL
-537 FAASASFAT
+537 FAASASFST

-561 YRFADYL
+561 YRFTDYL
-568 RAGIPVSLLVAVISL
+568 RIGVPVSVLVGLISL
-583 SLIPVFWQF
+583 TLIPVFWHF